1 MLPKAKHSLMA
12 FSRHLVTAQGLAC
25 LFAFFLFCWQSAAGL
40 SLNCASC
47 RCGLDESFCPRSATE
62 IHSVVMDRTPNLP
75 TGRRT
80 LYHWANAVLKCF
92 TAFLFRNEKKTW
104 WVAAHTVAEL
114 AFQICNCRYTRKKS
128 SAGTDKKRR
137 YRRSDD
143 KAEPWCT
150 WKIGNMPG
158 PTKLRRYITEVI
170 TGEFYCAKWL
180 FISSLCGNCGKF
192 DAYYKKNP
200 ILSLSP
206 GILVKPWSK
215 LSHLQ
220 LDWRLTNRWK
230 TPASGRLV
238 SFGISRKDW
247 S

>member
-1 MLPKAKHSLMA
+1 MKA
-12 FSRHLVTAQGLAC
+12 FAQGALRKFTQW
-25 LFAFFLFCWQSAAGL
+25 LWIEHPTFQLGGGHFTTELMPSSSV
-40 SLNCASC
+40 SL
-47 RCGLDESFCPRSATE
+47 RSYF
-62 IHSVVMDRTPNLP
+62 VM
-75 TGRRT
+75 
-80 LYHWANAVLKCF
+80 K
-92 TAFLFRNEKKTW
+92 KKTW
-104 WVAAHTVAEL
+104 WVAPHTVAAF

-230 TPASGRLV
+230 PRLPGDWWALAFLAKIEV
-238 SFGISRKDW
+238 SDLF
-247 S
+247 